1 MMVADTFEEAT
12 QLGDTITHTKK
23 FTLKHVIVFFFKKFE
38 ADLLNIYLSMTVF
51 QRSYPREVSK
61 TL

>member
-1 MMVADTFEEAT
+1 MVADTFEEAT
-12 QLGDTITHTKK
+12 QLGDTITQTKK
-23 FTLKHVIVFFFKKFE
+23 CTLKHIIVFFFKKFE

>member
-23 FTLKHVIVFFFKKFE
+23 FTLKHIIVFFLKSLKQ
-38 ADLLNIYLSMTVF
+38 IY
-51 QRSYPREVSK
+51 
-61 TL
+61 